1 VLGFIYLLVALTFL
15 KLTYDTSK
23 WTARDEG
30 DEKNAI
36 HRGQSSF
43 VAVLMVTLRFMPL
56 DLRKKGMMAVFAVI
70 TLVFF
75 VLFWRAF

>member
-1 VLGFIYLLVALTFL
+1 MVGFIYLLVALTFL
-15 KLTYDTSK
+15 KLTYDTTK
-23 WTARDEG
+23 WTAQDEG

-56 DLRKKGMMAVFAVI
+56 DIRKKVMIAVFAII
-70 TLVFF
+70 TLVSF
-75 VLFWRAF
+75 VLFWKTF

>member
-1 VLGFIYLLVALTFL
+1 MLGFIYLLVALTFL

-30 DEKNAI
+30 DEKAAI

-43 VAVLMVTLRFMPL
+43 IAVLMVTLRFMPL
-56 DLRKKGMMAVFAVI
+56 DTRKKLMMAVFAII
-70 TLVFF
+70 TIVFF
-75 VLFWRAF
+75 VLFWTTF